1 MTDEQLYELI
11 EAAQTELGRRQT
23 SEKFEQQVN
32 ELYESARASG
42 AITAPEQGEQWVQPT
57 HAGDAYA
64 KGDVVT
70 HDGVQWV
77 STVTPNVW
85 IPGQS
90 GWHRKPE
97 DDPDTGEPGVPEW
110 VRPSGAH
117 DAYALGDRVVFE
129 GQEYESVH
137 EGANTWSPSEYPPA
151 WQLITDDEEDAP
163 VDGEPAELPEWD
175 GNSHNYT
182 TGDTF
187 THEGTPY
194 RVRQ

>member
-1 MTDEQLYELI
+1 MAIDFENMTTEQIYELI

-23 SEKFEQQVN
+23 AEAFEQQVN

-42 AITAPEQGEQWVQPT
+42 AITAPEQGEQWKQPT

-97 DDPDTGEPGVPEW
+97 DDPETGEPGIPEW

-117 DAYALGDRVVFE
+117 DAYAQGDRVTYN
-129 GQEYESVH
+129 GTTYESVH
-137 EGANTWSPSEYPPA
+137 PTANTWAPDEYG
-151 WQLITDDEEDAP
+151 WEP
-163 VDGEPAELPEWD
+163 VDGEA
-175 GNSHNYT
+175 
-182 TGDTF
+182 
-187 THEGTPY
+187 
-194 RVRQ
+194 